1 MKIIKLSLFALCGFV
16 SFQLNAQSLDEANR
30 LSRNEQFEDAEKV
43 FQELITAKPKEANF
57 YYYAGLN
64 QILKGDTVAAN
75 KMFNTGIVMSPKCM
89 INYVGKA
96 QLALRQNQKDSFQI
110 FVSKALTEKKKLLPF
125 INKELARNYL
135 MIEYATPSNLMEYA
149 KEAERILASAT
160 DDYETKLLM
169 GDAMLMTKGTDQSQT
184 IQQYITAGYESP
196 EDPRPLLREA
206 RVYRRVQN
214 YELSKVRIQE
224 ALSKD
229 KDYAPAYRQLA
240 EVFGLTKQ
248 NDSAIFYFK
257 EYLKRNNNLSARRRF
272 VEALY
277 LNSQFDDAISEGN
290 DLLAIYEFTNIYGVI
305 AYAYV
310 GKKNT
315 TADENKEAL
324 RNFKLY
330 EDKYVASMKRSLSQ
344 KESFNKANL
353 LIRDSSIS
361 EGLRIYK
368 SVLADTA
375 HTNEGW
381 YDVAVEQL
389 YNAGRYN
396 EAYEI
401 SKLKV
406 IKRSGKINKRDLFYM
421 DRALSKAK
429 RYKEQIQVNQNY
441 LTIDSTYIQVYPAMA
456 KAAMILDKTDS
467 TNFAKQQYII
477 WLSKLDSASKVK
489 QALEVETAIGNIAF
503 LYQKAKNYEMASVYY
518 GKVLDLKSKSYT
530 TMNKILDPAGKTDSS
545 TLFTAEFVNL
555 LGLPE
560 SLETLIRTGYVAM
573 KLKNFEAAAEY
584 YNKAEALA
592 PENKDISAMRA
603 ICDDYATY
611 LRIEDTKN
619 KLDAYLAKMKE
630 REAKK
635 KAATKK

>member
-1 MKIIKLSLFALCGFV
+1 MKIIKLSLFSLIGFV

-57 YYYAGLN
+57 YYYAGWN
-64 QILKGDTVAAN
+64 QILKGDTIAAI
-75 KMFNTGIVMSPKCM
+75 KMFNTGIAISPKCM

-96 QLALRQNQKDSFQI
+96 HLALRQNQKDSFQI

-135 MIEYATPSNLMEYA
+135 MIEFAQPVVLMEYA
-149 KEAERILASAT
+149 KEAEKFLASAT
-160 DDYETKLLM
+160 EDYETKLLM
-169 GDAMLMTKGTDQSQT
+169 GDAMLITKGTDQSQT

-214 YELSKVRIQE
+214 YELSKIRIYE
-224 ALSKD
+224 ALGKD

-240 EVFGLTKQ
+240 EVFGLNKQ

-277 LNSQFDDAISEGN
+277 LNSQFDEAISEGN
-290 DLLAIYEFTNIYGVI
+290 DLLAVYEFSNIYGVI

-315 TADENKEAL
+315 TPVENREAL

-330 EDKYVASMKRSLSQ
+330 EEKYVASMKRNLSQ

-353 LIRDSSIS
+353 LIRDSSMT
-361 EGLRIYK
+361 EGMRVYK
-368 SVLADTA
+368 SVLSDTA
-375 HTNEGW
+375 HTNDGW
-381 YDVAVEQL
+381 YDVAIEQL
-389 YNAGRYN
+389 YNAGRFN

-401 SKLKV
+401 SKLKS
-406 IKRSGKINKRDLFYM
+406 IKKSGKINKRDLFYM
-421 DRALSKAK
+421 DRALSKSK
-429 RYKEQIQVNQNY
+429 RYEEQIQANKNF
-441 LTIDSTYIQVYPAMA
+441 LATDSSYIQVYTAMA
-456 KAAMILDKTDS
+456 KASMLLDKSDS
-467 TNFAKQQYII
+467 TNFAKQQYIT
-477 WLSKLDSASKVK
+477 WLSKIDSVTKVK

-518 GKVLDLKSKSYT
+518 GKVLDLKSKSYA
-530 TMNKILDPAGKTDSS
+530 TMNKILIPTGKADSAII
-545 TLFTAEFVNL
+545 FTSEFVNL
-555 LGLPE
+555 LSQPE
-560 SLETLIRTGYVAM
+560 SLETLIRIGYVAM

-592 PENKDISAMRA
+592 PENKDISKMRA
-603 ICDDYATY
+603 LCDDYATY
-611 LRIEDTKN
+611 LRIEDTKS
-619 KLDAYLAKMKE
+619 KLDSYLTKMKE

-635 KAATKK
+635 KAAVKK

>member
-1 MKIIKLSLFALCGFV
+1 MKIIKLSLFTLIGFV

-30 LSRNEQFEDAEKV
+30 LTRNEQFEDAEKV

-75 KMFNTGIVMSPKCM
+75 KLFNTGIVMSPKCM

-96 QLALRQNQKDSFQI
+96 HLALRQTQKDSFQI
-110 FVSKALTEKKKLLPF
+110 FVAKALTEKKKLLPF

-135 MIEYATPSNLMEYA
+135 MIEFASPGNIMEYA
-149 KEAERILASAT
+149 KEAEKLLASAT
-160 DDYETKLLM
+160 DDYETKLLL
-169 GDAMLMTKGTDQSQT
+169 GDAMLITKGTDQSQT

-214 YELSKVRIQE
+214 YELSKIRIHE
-224 ALSKD
+224 ALGKD
-229 KDYAPAYRQLA
+229 KDYAPAYRQMA
-240 EVFGLTKQ
+240 EVFGLSKQ
-248 NDSAIFYFK
+248 NDSAIYYFK
-257 EYLKRNNNLSARRRF
+257 EYLKRNNNLSARRKF

-290 DLLAIYEFTNIYGVI
+290 DLLAVYEFPNIYGVI

-315 TADENKEAL
+315 SADENKEAL

-330 EDKYVASMKRSLSQ
+330 EEKYVTSMKRSLSQ
-344 KESFNKANL
+344 KETFNKANL

-361 EGLRIYK
+361 EGMRLYK
-368 SVLADTA
+368 YVLSDTA
-375 HTNEGW
+375 HTNDGW
-381 YDVAVEQL
+381 YDVAIEQL
-389 YNAGRYN
+389 FNATRFN

-406 IKRSGKINKRDLFYM
+406 IKKSGKLNKRDLYFM
-421 DRALSKAK
+421 DRALNKSK
-429 RYKEQIQVNQNY
+429 RYAEQIKVNKDY
-441 LTIDSTYIQVYPAMA
+441 LAIDSNYIQVYPAMA
-456 KAAMILDKTDS
+456 KAAMMLDKTDS
-467 TNFAKQQYII
+467 SNFAKQQYII

-489 QALEVETAIGNIAF
+489 QALEVETATGNIAF

-518 GKVLDLKSKSYT
+518 GKVLDLKSNSFA

-545 TLFTAEFVNL
+545 TIFTAEFVNL
-555 LGLPE
+555 LGQTE
-560 SLETLIRTGYVAM
+560 SLENNVRIGYVAM

-584 YNKAEALA
+584 FNKAEVLA
-592 PENKDISAMRA
+592 PDNKDIAKMRLL
-603 ICDDYATY
+603 CDDYATY
-611 LRIEDTKN
+611 LRIDDTKT
-619 KLDAYLAKMKE
+619 KLDSYLSKMKE
-630 REAKK
+630 RDAKK
-635 KAATKK
+635 KAALKK

>member
-1 MKIIKLSLFALCGFV
+1 MKIIKLSLFSLVGFV
-16 SFQLNAQSLDEANR
+16 TFQLNAQSLDEANR

-43 FQELITAKPKEANF
+43 FQELITAKPKEAN
-57 YYYAGLN
+57 YYYFAGLN
-64 QILKGDTVAAN
+64 QILKGDTIAAS
-75 KMFNTGIVMSPKCM
+75 KLFNTGIAMSPKCM

-135 MIEYATPSNLMEYA
+135 MIEYASPSSLMEYA
-149 KEAERILASAT
+149 KEAEKLLASAT
-160 DDYETKLLM
+160 DDYETKLLL

-184 IQQYITAGYESP
+184 IQQYITSGYESP

-214 YELSKVRIQE
+214 FELSKIRIHE
-224 ALSKD
+224 ALGKD
-229 KDYAPAYRQLA
+229 KEYAPAYRQLA

-248 NDSAIFYFK
+248 NDSAIYYFK

-290 DLLAIYEFTNIYGVI
+290 TLLSIYEFTNIYGVI

-315 TADENKEAL
+315 TPEENKEAL

-330 EDKYVASMKRSLSQ
+330 EDKYVASMRRSLSP
-344 KESFNKANL
+344 KETFNKANL

-361 EGLRIYK
+361 EGLRLYK
-368 SVLADTA
+368 SVLSDTA
-375 HTNEGW
+375 HTNDGW
-381 YDVAVEQL
+381 YDVAIEQL
-389 YNAGRYN
+389 YNAARYN

-406 IKRSGKINKRDLFYM
+406 IKKSGKFNKRDLFYM

-429 RYKEQIQVNQNY
+429 RYKDQIQVNLNY
-441 LTIDSTYIQVYPAMA
+441 LAIDSTYIQVYPAMA
-456 KAAMILDKTDS
+456 KASMQIDKADT
-467 TNFAKQQYII
+467 TNFAKTQYIT
-477 WLSKLDSASKVK
+477 WLNKIDSATKVK
-489 QALEVETAIGNIAF
+489 QALEVETAIGNVAF

-518 GKVLDLKSKSYT
+518 GKVLELKAKSYA
-530 TMNKILDPAGKTDSS
+530 TMNKILDPAGKTDSA
-545 TLFTAEFVNL
+545 TIFTAEFVNL
-555 LGLPE
+555 LGQPE
-560 SLETLIRTGYVAM
+560 SFATLARTGYVAM
-573 KLKNFEAAAEY
+573 KLKNFEAAGEY
-584 YNKAEALA
+584 FSKAEGLA
-592 PENKDISAMRA
+592 PENKDIAKMRVL
-603 ICDDYATY
+603 CDDYATY
-611 LRIEDTKN
+611 LRIEDTKS
-619 KLDAYLAKMKE
+619 KIDAYLTKMKE

-635 KAATKK
+635 KAAGKK